1 MRMRTVQVTF
11 RVEVLGDPELQLSP
25 YSSKG
30 EEQVELKVPEFMLES
45 LDLSTIYTALL
56 KSARAKCLQ

>member
-11 RVEVLGDPELQLSP
+11 RVEVLGDPELQLNP
-25 YSSKG
+25 SKG